1 MVQSESV
8 KCRGSEMKIKLK
20 KSIKVLLTV
29 VIAVIFLLPVFIL
42 VVNDITAINVKND
55 LKKLQLPEKSQLI
68 DSKWI
73 AGKVVGNGNGMQYFG
88 AILIRSELTWDEL
101 DRYYSQ
107 YRNADW
113 QYQVAVQKTK
123 YIDILDK
130 GGYSFKLPNGE
141 SFDNYYIVYNWGDV
155 NNFFSKW
162 DLRGH

>member
-1 MVQSESV
+1 
-8 KCRGSEMKIKLK
+8 MKIKLK

-73 AGKVVGNGNGMQYFG
+73 AGKIVGNGNGMQYFG

-141 SFDNYYIVYNWGDV
+141 SFDNCYIVYNWGDV